1 MKFDYSVTQ
10 HSPLCTNCFWWEP
23 LGTFYDLLCI
33 LMSAMQILWSE
44 APWNIQDINYLLLF
58 IADAGLGATHVGGI
72 GCPIF
77 TLFLNW
83 ATPLSPLRLMGCRSS
98 QKKFQR
104 YRPKIDVQRKIFVFD
119 PIYKGKRAKISPKI
133 NKIEIWL
140 KSGPKVIN
148 SPNQSHRGH
157 TWGMFEL

>member
-1 MKFDYSVTQ
+1 
-10 HSPLCTNCFWWEP
+10 
-23 LGTFYDLLCI
+23 
-33 LMSAMQILWSE
+33 
-44 APWNIQDINYLLLF
+44 
-58 IADAGLGATHVGGI
+58 
-72 GCPIF
+72 
-77 TLFLNW
+77 
-83 ATPLSPLRLMGCRSS
+83 MGCRSS

-157 TWGMFEL
+157 FWGMFEL

>member
-1 MKFDYSVTQ
+1 
-10 HSPLCTNCFWWEP
+10 
-23 LGTFYDLLCI
+23 
-33 LMSAMQILWSE
+33 
-44 APWNIQDINYLLLF
+44 
-58 IADAGLGATHVGGI
+58 
-72 GCPIF
+72 
-77 TLFLNW
+77 
-83 ATPLSPLRLMGCRSS
+83 MGCRSS

-148 SPNQSHRGH
+148 SPNQSHRDH
-157 TWGMFEL
+157 IWGMFELKKWSYNFDFATRSAIFCGPKTVTFAKSTHF